1 MWLRGTVDHL
11 VVALIACFTQR
22 LNQQLYIRTVNPLI
36 LAVQRSPSPALK
48 KRILIAN
55 TRHTSDYQLHN
66 TVSTPPTDI
75 GMKSLKKKTTLT
87 PKGTYL
93 RMRYLKH
100 TIMWDVMKVV
110 ACLFAE

>member
-22 LNQQLYIRTVNPLI
+22 SNQQLYIRTVNPLI
-36 LAVQRSPSPALK
+36 LAVQRSPLPALK

-66 TVSTPPTDI
+66 TVSTPPTDT
-75 GMKSLKKKTTLT
+75 GMKSLKKNNFNTKEDTLKNEISQT
-87 PKGTYL
+87 
-93 RMRYLKH
+93 
-100 TIMWDVMKVV
+100 
-110 ACLFAE
+110 